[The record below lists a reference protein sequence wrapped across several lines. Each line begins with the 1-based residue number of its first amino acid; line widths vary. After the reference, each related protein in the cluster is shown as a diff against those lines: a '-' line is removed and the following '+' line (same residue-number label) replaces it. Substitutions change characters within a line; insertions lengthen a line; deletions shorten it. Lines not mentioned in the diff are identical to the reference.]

1 MPSLDFDLVIQC
13 SSDLVRAAAFAR
25 TYRSRL
31 LLLRSI
37 CDHLCPP
44 NNSDISDHSKRDVGF
59 PDKFASYRN
68 SYPVS
73 GFIRGLFVAATHDY
87 LALNRMR
94 WSAFHDLMHDA
105 RVPASSISGGR
116 DFNGWYIYNEHSK
129 DRKREW
135 FWLYAYVPNIVK
147 SPELQVGGISRSF
160 EALSIHRESDI
171 GCIYS
176 AARIALPAAQ
186 HEPH

>member
-135 FWLYAYVPNIVK
+135 FWFEKDDYLVAFYAFDDYEIIRRYPVERWLPWKRGAGSVLV
-147 SPELQVGGISRSF
+147 ER
-160 EALSIHRESDI
+160 
-171 GCIYS
+171 
-176 AARIALPAAQ
+176 RIAGKSWS
-186 HEPH
+186 E